1 MRQARQTGMSL
12 TNRRSSRL
20 SHVAVLIV
28 LLAAVGC
35 AQSPAEPP
43 SLPQASVQGV
53 SAARLARLARCV
65 DITRW
70 FWAVGD
76 AVPQQPLPTHFAAYM
91 GDGDLALIHRLGFRC
106 VRLSIEPTLLF
117 QKATPTAVDA
127 ATLGYIDTAVKRLLA
142 HDLAVIVDMHDDHPE
157 KPVEHDPDYAAGF
170 ALFWQVLARH
180 FSGWN
185 PEMVFLEALNEPV
198 YQLDPRQWLPVQQ
211 HLLSVMRAAAPRQT
225 LIATGPLWSSVD
237 GLRALKP
244 VAVHNVVYTFHFY
257 EPATFTHEGAEWWVN
272 GLDRYMTNLPYPSGT
287 RQCTAAVAT
296 YTNADVRASARAYCR
311 ANWNSAKVDGLIARA
326 AQWSRTNRVPIMAGE
341 LGVYCKHAPPADRLR
356 WFSDVRTALQRHGIG
371 WTLWGYD
378 DCYGLGRSL
387 DAQGHIVLDW
397 GVVQALGLNAVTGKA
412 RAQIW
417 NARE

>member
-1 MRQARQTGMSL
+1 MRQARQTGMPLSG
-12 TNRRSSRL
+12 TQSSRL
-20 SHVAVLIV
+20 WHAAVLMV
-28 LLAAVGC
+28 MLLAAVGC
-35 AQSPAEPP
+35 EQSPAQPS
-43 SLPQASVQGV
+43 SLPKASVQGV
-53 SAARLARLARCV
+53 PAARLARLARGG

-76 AVPQQPLPTHFAAYM
+76 VTPQQPLPVHFATYM
-91 GDGDLALIHRLGFRC
+91 GDGDLELIHRLGFRC

-117 QKATPTAVDA
+117 QKATPTAVDT
-127 ATLGYIDTAVKRLLA
+127 ATLGYIDTAVKRLMA

-157 KPVEHDPDYAAGF
+157 KPFEHDPDYAAGL

-198 YQLDPRQWLPVQQ
+198 YQLDPRQWLPAQQ

-237 GLRALKP
+237 GLRMGKP
-244 VAVHNVVYTFHFY
+244 VAVLNMVYTFHFY
-257 EPATFTHEGAEWWVN
+257 EPATFTHEGAERWVN

-287 RQCTAAVAT
+287 RQCTPAVARF
-296 YTNADVRASARAYCR
+296 TNADVRASALAYCR

-341 LGVYCKHAPPADRLR
+341 FGVYCKHAPPPHRLR
-356 WFSDVRTALQRHGIG
+356 WFCDVRLALQRHGIG

-378 DCYGLGRSL
+378 DCYRLGRSL
-387 DAQGHIVLDW
+387 DAPGHIVLHW
-397 GVVQALGLNAVTGKA
+397 GGLQAPGLHSVQSGT
-412 RAQIW
+412 R
-417 NARE
+417 